1 MRWLSPSATLN
12 LRKPSQAFERF
23 MDVFFLDELRVLR
36 FMRNPF
42 KFGISSTTVRLA
54 MKKPELRVLWFL
66 LSSGERIRTTDLRV
80 MRVEPEIVTFDLR
93 SRPFYEPLVRW
104 FR

>member
-1 MRWLSPSATLN
+1 
-12 LRKPSQAFERF
+12 
-23 MDVFFLDELRVLR
+23 
-36 FMRNPF
+36 
-42 KFGISSTTVRLA
+42 

-93 SRPFYEPLVRW
+93 VRVFYEPCVRW

>member
-1 MRWLSPSATLN
+1 MRWLNPSATLN
-12 LRKPSQAFERF
+12 LRKPSQAFERLI
-23 MDVFFLDELRVLR
+23 DVFFFDELRVLR
-36 FMRNPF
+36 FMINPS
-42 KFGISSTTVRLA
+42 KFRVSSTTVRLE